1 MGVLEQ
7 IIGFVKH
14 LILDIF
20 VVVSM
25 CMALVKVIA
34 IEWRD
39 LRRHFRR

>member
-1 MGVLEQ
+1 MGILDQ
-7 IIGFVKH
+7 TIGFVKH
-14 LILDIF
+14 LIFDIF
-20 VVVSM
+20 VVVSA